1 MISEVGAVV
10 QQVEKRLVNKLAE
23 MATNR
28 LVFVESYQVDS
39 KRAVINQKPDGLFPS
54 KNVLF

>member
-1 MISEVGAVV
+1 M